1 MDLEVVHCK
10 TYSVSLKSN
19 CQKMFHAQNANFN
32 TLLCDIHME
41 EHREITQI
49 CPWKGVLECESV
61 RVQSC
66 GGFFGNSL

>member
-1 MDLEVVHCK
+1 
-10 TYSVSLKSN
+10 
-19 CQKMFHAQNANFN
+19 MFHAQNANFN

-49 CPWKGVLECESV
+49 CPRKGVLECESV